1 MTIYAGENS
10 TVEYGTPEYEAAKA
24 ELVAKVSAFEA
35 ALQEAISVADE
46 YGLEFSIGPAYG
58 MGGSYT
64 GRGSSEK
71 PECEDAYDWD
81 LGDWGWYASSQ
92 SC

>member
-46 YGLEFSIGPAYG
+46 YGLEFSISPAYG
-58 MGGSYT
+58 MGGSYV
-64 GRGSSEK
+64 GQGSSE
-71 PECEDAYDWD
+71 EERGDDATTWD